1 MQIEFINELDEIE
14 VLEKFPELS
23 CEELTEKAEEMWE
36 LMKKFHPYLDINI
49 SPQIDLKIEVRPL
62 KREGKKFMRSHLIS
76 NFSDD
81 EKESFIAYI
90 LELYRPK
97 KSRKTGE
104 VRVIPSCL
112 YFSIFALDNK
122 TKRVTGS
129 LKYAV
134 SNQTIARAHCTQII
148 AIDLDGISHE
158 EYRHYKD
165 VLLDNGIETVDN
177 FSGHGYQLFVLLD
190 EPSTDL
196 HLQHK
201 VIDVLREN
209 AIPADASTID
219 CSRIMR
225 IPFVNAKNAGKFELV
240 KCIRLTDTDR
250 RYSLEDFFTA
260 FGYQYAKPQRQ
271 LHQKRFNIPGKNEQI
286 LKEVVVNGKV
296 RTKKDGSPWPFKT
309 YEFKYDLDQAKK
321 MYLNYPFRNEDVLTL
336 LGAPK
341 YEFKLKPLYLDDS
354 QDISFDPMT
363 GEIIEDNNGV
373 EVITTAAEEVE
384 QVEEN
389 IVNQIEDEK
398 HSYKTAI
405 IDFNSYY
412 PDWID
417 VTSYPSGI
425 REMFGGFREGFA
437 DNTLRF
443 LVLLLRKEKLS
454 YERVEELMVLLAQL
468 DTWGWAWD
476 IKEVKRKARRFY
488 EDEWHSVNKKV
499 YEDLEKEF
507 GALTFKN
514 HDDKV
519 DFYRNNEVFISN
531 SIFSKR
537 GSQASVISQL
547 SGKAFRFYLILL
559 RDSHLYYL
567 NNTKIKRYSITDL
580 TALSGKSKR
589 ATEDLVKEL
598 CSSKIKLLDK
608 KKNNRRQGQE
618 YDYFVNDVARKKTQ
632 KGYMYMKISDLLA
645 LEYLMLQKQ
654 MKENSAVII
663 FYILFRMQS
672 DTYIRLSQQHI
683 ADMLG
688 LGERTVRRLLSQELP
703 ATGYV
708 TVVKSK
714 NGVPNGYIINL

>member
-23 CEELTEKAEEMWE
+23 REELTEKAEETWE
-36 LMKKFHPYLDINI
+36 LMKKFHPYLDMTI

-62 KREGKKFMRSHLIS
+62 KREGKKFMKSHLIS
-76 NFSDD
+76 NFSDA
-81 EKESFIAYI
+81 EKELFIAYI

-97 KSRKTGE
+97 KSRKTAE
-104 VRVIPSCL
+104 VRVVPSCL
-112 YFSIFALDNK
+112 YFSIFSLDNK
-122 TKRVTGS
+122 LKRVTGS

-148 AIDLDGISHE
+148 AIDLDRISHE
-158 EYRHYKD
+158 EYRYYKEI
-165 VLLDNGIETVDN
+165 LLENDIVTIDN

-190 EPSTDL
+190 TPSTDL

-225 IPFVNAKNAGKFELV
+225 IPFINAKNAGKFELV
-240 KCIRLTDTDR
+240 KCVRLTDTDR
-250 RYSLEDFFTA
+250 RYSLEEFFEKW
-260 FGYQYAKPQRQ
+260 GYKYEHPKRQ

-321 MYLNYPFRNEDVLTL
+321 MYLNYPFRNEDVLTI
-336 LGAPK
+336 LGAAK

-363 GEIIEDNNGV
+363 GEIIEDNNEV
-373 EVITTAAEEVE
+373 EVIMTAEEVE

-389 IVNQIEDEK
+389 IIDQIEDEK

-417 VTSYPSGI
+417 VTSYPPGV
-425 REMFGGFREGFA
+425 REMFAGFREGFA
-437 DNTLRF
+437 DNTLMY
-443 LVLLLRKEKLS
+443 LVILLRKEKLP
-454 YERVEELMVLLAQL
+454 YEQIEELMVLLAQL
-468 DTWGWAWD
+468 DTWDWAWD
-476 IKEVKRKARRFY
+476 VSEVKRKTRYFY
-488 EDEWHSVNKKV
+488 EGHWHTVNKKV
-499 YEDLEKEF
+499 YSELEREF
-507 GALTFKN
+507 GSLSFKN
-514 HDDKV
+514 YEDKV
-519 DFYRNNEVFISN
+519 EFYRNKEVFISN
-531 SIFSKR
+531 SLFAKR
-537 GSQASVISQL
+537 GTKPSIIHEL
-547 SGKAFRFYLILL
+547 SKGSFRLYLILL

-567 NNTKIKRYSITDL
+567 KHKKNKRYTEEDIVK
-580 TALSGKSKR
+580 LSGKSRSK
-589 ATEDLVKEL
+589 TVLFIKEL
-598 CSSKIKLLDK
+598 TSSSIKLLDK
-608 KKNNRRQGQE
+608 KKNNRRNGE
-618 YDYFVNDVARKKTQ
+618 VYHYFINDISRKKTSQ
-632 KGYMYMKISDLLA
+632 GYMHIEIAVLIA
-645 LEYLMLQKQ
+645 LESLMKDKVI
-654 MKENSAVII
+654 KENAAMIL
-663 FYILFRMQS
+663 FYVLFRMQS
-672 DTYIRLSQQHI
+672 NEYIKLSQQHI

-688 LGERTVRRLLSQELP
+688 LTDRTVRSILTKELP
-703 ATGYV
+703 DVGYV
-708 TVVKSK
+708 TVIENKK
-714 NGVPNGYIINL
+714 GVPNGYIIHL